1 MHTSIHP
8 EAPVISS
15 GKIEI
20 NAPVSRVWVVLTSIS
35 DWAQWQTDISHPR
48 LIGEL
53 RPGASFTWKTGGVG
67 IRSTLHT
74 VNPYCEFG
82 WTGKTFGMFAI
93 HNWVLTGEGSVTT
106 VEVEES
112 MEGILAMLFRK
123 SFQQNL
129 ESGMTRWLQLLK
141 QESERRA

>member
-1 MHTSIHP
+1 M
-8 EAPVISS
+8 
-15 GKIEI
+15 
-20 NAPVSRVWVVLTSIS
+20 
-35 DWAQWQTDISHPR
+35 
-48 LIGEL
+48 
-53 RPGASFTWKTGGVG
+53 G

-74 VNPYCEFG
+74 VNPVTEFG

-93 HNWVLTGEGSVTT
+93 HNWVLSGEGNVTT

-112 MEGILAMLFRK
+112 MEGILASVFRK

-129 ESGMTRWLQLLK
+129 ESGMARWLQLLK